1 MANKELT
8 SEEIQKRDRMRKNL
22 RLLALA
28 AACYYF
34 ISAGFSFYEDSQAEK
49 VRVVKEIDNAFS
61 SEKDFT
67 TVFATA
73 LNDGPVEAKSLPDGS
88 GFYLTAKDGS
98 SDISSLN
105 EDGKLAAVI
114 FEAPFDEGLSKDEM
128 LRLRAFLKACEN
140 SSVEE
145 TIDKII
151 EVLKLDKT
159 RVSDLVDGMGA
170 GSKYV
175 QYTMTV
181 IDGKKVQIKA
191 VRHN

>member
-73 LNDGPVEAKSLPDGS
+73 LNEGPVEAKSLPDGS

-98 SDISSLN
+98 TDISSLN

-114 FEAPFDEGLSKDEM
+114 FEAPFNGGLSKDETQ
-128 LRLRAFLKACEN
+128 RLRAFLKACEN

-181 IDGKKVQIKA
+181 IDGKRVQIKA

>member
-1 MANKELT
+1 MAKKELT
-8 SEEIQKRDRMRKNL
+8 QEEIQKRDRMRKNL

-34 ISAGFSFYEDSQAEK
+34 ISAGFSFYEDSQAQK

-73 LNDGPVEAKSLPDGS
+73 LNEGPVEAKSLSDGS

-98 SDISSLN
+98 TDISSLN

-114 FEAPFDEGLSKDEM
+114 FEAPFDSGLSKDEM
-128 LRLRAFLKACEN
+128 QRLRAFLKACEN
-140 SSVEE
+140 TSVEE

-159 RVSDLVDGMGA
+159 QISDLIDGMGA

-175 QYTMTV
+175 QYTLTI
-181 IDGKKVQIKA
+181 IDAKKVQIKA

>member
-8 SEEIQKRDRMRKNL
+8 QEEIQKREKMRKNL

-49 VRVVKEIDNAFS
+49 VRVVKEIDNAFA

-67 TVFATA
+67 SVFATA
-73 LNDGPVEAKSLPDGS
+73 LNEGPIEAKSLADGS
-88 GFYLTAKDGS
+88 GFYLTAKDGT

-105 EDGKLAAVI
+105 EDGKLSAVV
-114 FEAPFDEGLSKDEM
+114 FEAPFDGGLNQDEM

-140 SSVEE
+140 STVEE

-151 EVLKLDKT
+151 EVLKLNKSN
-159 RVSDLVDGMGA
+159 VSELVDGMGA

-175 QYTMTV
+175 QYTLTV
-181 IDGKKVQIKA
+181 VDGKKVQVKA